1 MAKSSPAKTATKE
14 AEETEGVISPESQA
28 LSYLKANKADHYNFE
43 EEQTDITPTSSLI
56 CTAAMDGGVR
66 PGAHRALGLA
76 AGGKTSATLDMMLNF
91 LRKDDGKGRRGFYV
105 KSEGRLSP
113 EVMARSGIKFTTDPE
128 QWKDGVCFIFESNV
142 FEAVFGFMGDLIR
155 NNPTKTRYFFILDS
169 LDMMAKRADLE
180 KGLEDAAQVAGG
192 ALITSV
198 FLKKTSAALAKRG
211 HYCWFISQVRDSI
224 KINPYEKSNPRQ
236 GMSSGGHA
244 VEHAGDWVLD
254 FLPRFGDDII
264 RETPSDKSSKA
275 IGHYCRL
282 RIVKSNNEKY
292 GTEVRY
298 PIKYGRSGG
307 TSVWREREI
316 ADLLLMWSQVEKSG
330 SWLKVASALRD
341 EVKVET
347 GVEMPEKIQGLDN
360 LYAYLEDTKTVSDY
374 LYAKFLALITGKKAA

>member
-1 MAKSSPAKTATKE
+1 MAKSSPAKTAPKE
-14 AEETEGVISPESQA
+14 AEETEGVISPEAQA

-236 GMSSGGHA
+236 GMSSGGHGFWTSCRVSATTSFAKPPRTRA
-244 VEHAGDWVLD
+244 VKLSVTIVAFVSSRATTKSME
-254 FLPRFGDDII
+254 PRFAI
-264 RETPSDKSSKA
+264 R
-275 IGHYCRL
+275 
-282 RIVKSNNEKY
+282 SNMGAAEEHPF
-292 GTEVRY
+292 G
-298 PIKYGRSGG
+298 
-307 TSVWREREI
+307 
-316 ADLLLMWSQVEKSG
+316 
-330 SWLKVASALRD
+330 ASARW
-341 EVKVET
+341 
-347 GVEMPEKIQGLDN
+347 Q
-360 LYAYLEDTKTVSDY
+360 S
-374 LYAKFLALITGKKAA
+374 